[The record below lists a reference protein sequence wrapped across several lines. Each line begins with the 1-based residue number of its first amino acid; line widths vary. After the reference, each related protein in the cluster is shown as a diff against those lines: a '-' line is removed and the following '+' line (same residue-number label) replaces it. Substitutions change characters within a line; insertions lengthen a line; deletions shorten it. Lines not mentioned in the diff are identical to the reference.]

1 VRPGGQKIKGQGI
14 WGNANVLQGQ
24 QYPSITI
31 CFPNERSVVVSAT
44 VPPARDA
51 YISWSQ
57 EWNRDWDSYGK
68 RVRSVCISGKI
79 EGIVMAR

>member
-1 VRPGGQKIKGQGI
+1 MQQKLISLI
-14 WGNANVLQGQ
+14 
-24 QYPSITI
+24 
-31 CFPNERSVVVSAT
+31 SAT

-57 EWNRDWDSYGK
+57 EWNWDWDSYGK